1 MQKPPKKEYHG
12 SKQDE
17 HGGLPDLIMLSVG
30 MKVMVTFNIK
40 TDLDIANRM
49 RGKITKIV
57 LNKQELEYSPNNSIV
72 NLAFPPAYILVKMTS
87 TKVKNLNGL
96 QENIIPIT
104 PAKRTF
110 TIVEGNEKRTIT
122 RKQLPLTPAYAFT
135 DYHSQ
140 GRD

>member
-1 MQKPPKKEYHG
+1 
-12 SKQDE
+12 
-17 HGGLPDLIMLSVG
+17 MLSVG

-49 RGKITKIV
+49 RGEITKIV

-72 NLAFPPAYILVKMTS
+72 NLAFLPAYILVKMTS

-104 PAKRTF
+104 PAKHTF